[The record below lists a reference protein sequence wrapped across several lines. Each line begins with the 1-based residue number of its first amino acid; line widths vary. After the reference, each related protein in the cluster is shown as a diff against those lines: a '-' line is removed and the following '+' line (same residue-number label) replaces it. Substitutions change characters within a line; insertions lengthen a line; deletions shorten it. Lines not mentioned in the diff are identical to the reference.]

1 MGKRFAVVLTVLG
14 VLTGVGAVA
23 ASPALAAYDNCTFG
37 YVCMYNSNGGEGTRH
52 SYAGVSG
59 HCTNINDVPNTAN
72 SFYNRRDDG
81 KHVQF
86 YSGRDCKGTLLCKQ
100 SIAVLEC
107 ESGVSDGPHAAG
119 TAATF
124 LEAPRRG
131 GGCWCHRNNAESIF
145 FNNG

>member
-1 MGKRFAVVLTVLG
+1 MKRRIAVVLTA
-14 VLTGVGAVA
+14 LTVALGAVLVVA
-23 ASPALAAYDNCTFG
+23 TPANAAYDGCTFG
-37 YVCMYNSNGGEGTRH
+37 YVCMYNGNGGEGTRH
-52 SYAGVSG
+52 SYHGVSG
-59 HCTNINDVPNTAN
+59 FCTNINDVPNTAN

-86 YSGRDCKGTLLCKQ
+86 YDGTNCTGTVLCKQ
-100 SIAVLEC
+100 SIAILEC

-124 LEAPRRG
+124 ISAPRRG
-131 GGCWCHRNNAESIF
+131 GGCWCHRDKASSIF